1 MFRFTIRDV
10 LWLTVVVGLGVSW
23 WVDNK
28 RIEKVIATLEK
39 EGQQQRAA
47 RDDELAVLRELQAT
61 QEREYSSLMG
71 RGLPDLLSR
80 GPGRPM
86 KPLRPRPTPENTD
99 AEPNP

>member
-10 LWLTVVVGLGVSW
+10 LWLTVVVALSVAW

-28 RIEKVIATLEK
+28 RIEKVIARLEK
-39 EGQQQRAA
+39 EGRQQRAA
-47 RDDELAVLRELQAT
+47 RDDEITVLRELQEK
-61 QEREYSSLMG
+61 QEQEYSRLTG

-80 GPGRPM
+80 GPPRLM
-86 KPLRPRPTPENTD
+86 KPLRPRPTPENTA